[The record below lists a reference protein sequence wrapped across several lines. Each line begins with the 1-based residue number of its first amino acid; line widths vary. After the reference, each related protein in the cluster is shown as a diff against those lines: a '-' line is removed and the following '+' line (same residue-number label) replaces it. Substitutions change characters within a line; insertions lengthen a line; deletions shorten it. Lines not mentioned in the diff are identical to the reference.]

1 MPLSVL
7 ISETASAPASSAAA
21 ATAAGSAAFGVSFT
35 ISGFAVS
42 GAHALDRARRSRR
55 GRRP

>member
-1 MPLSVL
+1 MPFSVL
-7 ISETASAPASSAAA
+7 TSETASAPAAWAAA

-35 ISGFAVS
+35 ISGLSVS
-42 GAHALDRARRSRR
+42 RAHALDGAARSRP